1 MRLSSISRRRFL
13 ADASSLA
20 LCAASVPE
28 LLAVAADN
36 SPATPSSD
44 DFAAS
49 LADAPKR
56 LRRSESFLGV
66 HFDFHANEGDQN
78 IGANTT
84 PEMIQTIIDEIK
96 PDYIQT
102 DCKGHRGFS
111 SYPTKVGN
119 PAPGIVADALKVW
132 RSTTAKNGVA
142 LYMHYSGVWDKAA
155 LEKRPDWASV
165 SNPEG
170 ARSGEMT
177 SVFGGYRE
185 GLLVPQL
192 LELANDYGVDGAWV
206 DGECWATQV
215 NYCDE
220 AKKLFLE
227 ETGRQTVPTGPGQE
241 GWADWKNFHR
251 EAFRR
256 YLRAYLTEVR
266 EKAPSFQVA
275 SNWAFTDHM
284 PEPVSAPVEYIS
296 GDYSRND
303 SVNSA
308 RYSARFMAAQNIPW
322 DLMAWSFADRADG
335 KGWSQKPGPQLC
347 REAACVLAMGGGFQA
362 YITQERDGSVNLE
375 KIKPMAE
382 AAKFCRARQAL
393 SHRSKPIP
401 QIALFC
407 PTESHYDYFDSVGGQ
422 LFPMITWQRPIL
434 QRLLEANYSVEI
446 FATAALCEKMADY
459 PLVVLFRPHI
469 LPPELKAKVAEYVRG
484 GGSVLMI
491 GNEPINAAA
500 DVLADGETVDVE
512 KRDGGWLLRECK
524 LGAGRFALLPTPEG
538 RHAEVVAA
546 TGAPFAELLQVA
558 LRRLFPE
565 PLVEFA
571 APQPLDVTVARAPD
585 GRLTVHLVNVSG
597 PHAQAGLIDKID
609 PVVNIETTL
618 RLAERPKKLRLEPSG
633 VDLAFDWADGAA
645 KFAVPSVPLH
655 EIIVVD

>member
-1 MRLSSISRRRFL
+1 MRLSPISRRRFL
-13 ADASSLA
+13 ADVSSLA

-28 LLAVAADN
+28 LLVVAAEN
-36 SPATPSSD
+36 SAAPPAPA

-66 HFDFHANEGDQN
+66 HFDFHAQENDQN

-84 PEMIQTIIDEIK
+84 PETVQTIIDAIK

-142 LYMHYSGVWDKAA
+142 LYMHYSGVWDTQA
-155 LEKRPDWASV
+155 LAVHPEWASLW
-165 SNPEG
+165 NAQGE
-170 ARSGEMT
+170 RSHEMT

-227 ETGRQTVPTGPGQE
+227 ETGRETVPTGPGQE

-256 YLRAYLTEVR
+256 YLRAYLAEVK

-322 DLMAWSFADRADG
+322 DLMAWSFAEG
-335 KGWSQKPGPQLC
+335 PNGTQQKPGPQLC
-347 REAACVLAMGGGFQA
+347 REAACVLAQGGGFQA
-362 YITQERDGSVNLE
+362 YITQNRDGSVNLE
-375 KIKPMAE
+375 KIGPMAE
-382 AAKFCRARQAL
+382 TAKFCRARQAL
-393 SHRSKPIP
+393 SHRSKAVP

-434 QRLLEANYSVEI
+434 ERLLEANYSVEI
-446 FATAALCEKMADY
+446 FATAALCEKIADY
-459 PLVVLFRPHI
+459 PLVVIFRAHI
-469 LPPELKAKVAEYVRG
+469 LPAELKAKLVEYVRD
-484 GGSVLMI
+484 GGSVLLI
-491 GNEPINAAA
+491 GNEPLVAAA
-500 DVLADGETVDVE
+500 DVLEKLEAVEIE
-512 KRDGGWLLRECK
+512 KRDAGWLLREYK
-524 LGAGRFALLPTPEG
+524 LGAGRFVLMPTPEG
-538 RHAEVVAA
+538 LHADVVNA
-546 TGAPFAELLQVA
+546 TGAPFAELLQIA

-565 PLVEFA
+565 PLVQFA
-571 APQPLDVTVARAPD
+571 TPQPLDVTVARAPD

-597 PHAQAGLIDKID
+597 PHAQAGIIDKID

-618 RLAERPKKLRLEPSG
+618 RLSERPKSLRLEPSG

-645 KFAVPSVPLH
+645 KFTVPSVPLH

>member
-1 MRLSSISRRRFL
+1 MRLSPLSRRRFL
-13 ADASSLA
+13 VDVSSLA

-28 LLAVAADN
+28 LLAVAADHTAETTA
-36 SPATPSSD
+36 PD

-66 HFDFHANEGDQN
+66 HFDFHANDGDQN

-84 PEMIQTIIDEIK
+84 PEMIQAIIDAIK
-96 PDYIQT
+96 PDYVQT
-102 DCKGHRGFS
+102 DCKGHRGLC

-132 RSTTAKNGVA
+132 RSTTAQNGVA
-142 LYMHYSGVWDKAA
+142 LYMHYSGVWDNEA
-155 LEKRPDWASV
+155 LAKRPEWAVERPDGS
-165 SNPEG
+165 
-170 ARSGEMT
+170 RSGEKT
-177 SVFGGYRE
+177 SVFGGYRD

-192 LELANDYGVDGAWV
+192 LELANVYGVDGAWV
-206 DGECWATQV
+206 DGECWATEV
-215 NYCDE
+215 DYSKE
-220 AKKLFLE
+220 AKKRFLE
-227 ETGRQTVPTGPGQE
+227 KTGRETVPTGPDQE

-251 EAFRR
+251 EAFRQ
-256 YLRAYLTEVR
+256 YLRDYLTAVR
-266 EKAPSFQVA
+266 EKAPTFQVA

-296 GDYSRND
+296 GDYSRNN

-308 RYSARFMAAQNIPW
+308 RYSARFMAAQGIPW

-335 KGWSQKPGPQLC
+335 QGWAQKPGPQLC
-347 REAACVLAMGGGFQA
+347 REAACVLAQGGGVQA

-375 KIKPMAE
+375 KIAPMAE
-382 AAKFCRARQAL
+382 TAKFCRARQAL
-393 SHRSKPIP
+393 SHRSTPIP

-407 PTESHYDYFDSVGGQ
+407 PTESHYDYFDSVGGA

-434 QRLLEANYSVEI
+434 ERLLEANYSVEI
-446 FATAALCEKMADY
+446 FATAALCEKIADY
-459 PLVVLFRPHI
+459 PLVVIFRAHV
-469 LPPELKAKVAEYVRG
+469 LPPELKAKVAEYVRS
-484 GGSVLMI
+484 GGSVLLI
-491 GNEPINAAA
+491 GAEPINAAA

-524 LGAGRFALLPTPEG
+524 LGAGRFVLMPTPEG
-538 RHAEVVAA
+538 RHAEVVNA
-546 TGAPFAELLQVA
+546 TGAPFAELLQIA
-558 LRRLFPE
+558 TRRLFPA

-571 APQPLDVTVARAPD
+571 TPEPLDVTVARAPD
-585 GRLTVHLVNVSG
+585 GRFTVHLVNVSG

-609 PVVNIETTL
+609 PVVDVATTL
-618 RLAERPKKLRLEPSG
+618 RLPERPKRLRLEPSG
-633 VDLAFDWADGAA
+633 VDLPFDWADGAA
-645 KFAVPSVPLH
+645 KFTVPSVPLH

>member
-1 MRLSSISRRRFL
+1 MRLSPISRRRFL
-13 ADASSLA
+13 ANSSVLA
-20 LCAASVPE
+20 LCAAASSE
-28 LLAVAADN
+28 LFAVAADDA
-36 SPATPSSD
+36 PATPAPD

-66 HFDFHANEGDQN
+66 HFDFHANEGDKN

-102 DCKGHRGFS
+102 DCKGHRGLC

-142 LYMHYSGVWDKAA
+142 LYMHYSGVWDNEA
-155 LEKRPDWASV
+155 LAKRPEWAVRRPDGS
-165 SNPEG
+165 
-170 ARSGEMT
+170 RSGEKT
-177 SVFGGYRE
+177 SVFGGYRD

-192 LELANDYGVDGAWV
+192 LELANVYGVDGAWV
-206 DGECWATQV
+206 DGECWATELD
-215 NYCDE
+215 YSE
-220 AKKLFLE
+220 TAKKLFRE
-227 ETGRQTVPTGPGQE
+227 QTGRETVPTGPDQE

-251 EAFRR
+251 EAFRQ
-256 YLRAYLTEVR
+256 YLRDYLTAVR

-308 RYSARFMAAQNIPW
+308 RYSARFMAAQGISW

-335 KGWSQKPGPQLC
+335 QGWSQKPGPQLC

-393 SHRSKPIP
+393 SHRSTPIP

-407 PTESHYDYFDSVGGQ
+407 PTESHYDYHDSVGGA

-434 QRLLEANYSVEI
+434 ERLLEANYSVEI
-446 FATAALCEKMADY
+446 FANAALCEKIADY
-459 PLVVLFRPHI
+459 PLVVIFRAHV

-484 GGSVLMI
+484 GGAVLLL
-491 GNEPINAAA
+491 GSEPINAAA
-500 DVLADGETVDVE
+500 DVLADGETVDLE
-512 KRDGGWLLRECK
+512 QRDGGWLLRECK
-524 LGAGRFALLPTPEG
+524 LGAGRFVLMPTPEG
-538 RHAEVVAA
+538 RHAEVVNA
-546 TGAPFAELLQVA
+546 TGAPFAELLQIA
-558 LRRLFPE
+558 TRRLFPA

-571 APQPLDVTVARAPD
+571 TPQALDVTVARAPD

-618 RLAERPKKLRLEPSG
+618 RLPERPKRLRLEPSG

-645 KFAVPSVPLH
+645 KFTVPSVPLH
-655 EIIVVD
+655 EIVVVD

>member
-20 LCAASVPE
+20 LCAASAPE

-36 SPATPSSD
+36 SPETPAPD
-44 DFAAS
+44 DFAAT

-66 HFDFHANEGDQN
+66 HFDFHAQENDQN

-84 PEMIQTIIDEIK
+84 PEMVQTIIDEIK

-102 DCKGHRGFS
+102 DCKGHRGYS

-142 LYMHYSGVWDKAA
+142 LYMHYSGVWDAQA
-155 LEKRPDWASV
+155 LAVHPEWASV

-170 ARSGEMT
+170 ARSGDMT

-215 NYCDE
+215 NFCDE

-227 ETGRQTVPTGPGQE
+227 ETGRETVPTGPGQD

-251 EAFRR
+251 EAFHR
-256 YLRAYLTEVR
+256 YLRAYLAEVKA
-266 EKAPSFQVA
+266 KAPSFQVA

-322 DLMAWSFADRADG
+322 DLMAWSFAEG
-335 KGWSQKPGPQLC
+335 PNGTQQKPGPQLC
-347 REAACVLAMGGGFQA
+347 REAACVLAQGGGFQA
-362 YITQERDGSVNLE
+362 YITQNRDGSVNLE
-375 KIKPMAE
+375 KIGPMAE
-382 AAKFCRARQAL
+382 TAKFCRARQAL
-393 SHRSKPIP
+393 SHRSKAVP

-407 PTESHYDYFDSVGGQ
+407 PTKSHYDYFDSVGGA

-446 FATAALCEKMADY
+446 FAEAALCEKIADY
-459 PLVVLFRPHI
+459 PLVVIFRAHI
-469 LPPELKAKVAEYVRG
+469 LSSELKAKLVEYVRG
-484 GGSVLMI
+484 GGSVLLI
-491 GNEPINAAA
+491 GSEPLVAAA
-500 DVLADGETVDVE
+500 DVLEKLETVELE
-512 KRDGGWLLRECK
+512 KRDAGWLLREYK
-524 LGAGRFALLPTPEG
+524 LGAGRFVLMPTPEG
-538 RHAEVVAA
+538 RHADVVNA
-546 TGAPFAELLQVA
+546 TGAPFVELLQVA

-565 PLVEFA
+565 PLVQFA
-571 APQPLDVTVARAPD
+571 TPQPLDVTVARAPD
-585 GRLTVHLVNVSG
+585 GRLAVHLVNVSG
-597 PHAQAGLIDKID
+597 PHAQAGIIDKID

-618 RLAERPKKLRLEPSG
+618 RLQNRPKSLRLEPSD

-645 KFAVPSVPLH
+645 KFTVPSVPLH

>member
-28 LLAVAADN
+28 LLAVADD
-36 SPATPSSD
+36 SPEAPASD

-66 HFDFHANEGDQN
+66 HFDFHANENDQN

-84 PEMIQTIIDEIK
+84 PDMIQTIIDEIK

-102 DCKGHRGFS
+102 DCKGHRGLC
-111 SYPTKVGN
+111 SYPTKVGS

-155 LEKRPDWASV
+155 LEKRPDWAVVHSDG
-165 SNPEG
+165 S
-170 ARSGEMT
+170 RSGEIT

-192 LELANDYGVDGAWV
+192 LELANVYGVDGAWV

-215 NYCDE
+215 DYGDA
-220 AKKLFLE
+220 AKKRFLE
-227 ETGRQTVPTGPGQE
+227 ETGRETVPTGPDQD

-256 YLRAYLTEVR
+256 YLRAYLNETR
-266 EKAPSFQVA
+266 AKAPTFQIA

-284 PEPVSAPVEYIS
+284 PEPVSAPVEFVS

-308 RYSARFMAAQNIPW
+308 RYSARFMAAQGIPW
-322 DLMAWSFADRADG
+322 DLMAWSFAEG
-335 KGWSQKPGPQLC
+335 PNGTQQKPGPQLC

-362 YITQERDGSVNLE
+362 YITQNRDGGVNLE
-375 KIKPMAE
+375 KIAPMAE
-382 AAKFCRARQAL
+382 TAKFCWARQAL
-393 SHRSKPIP
+393 SHRSTPIP

-407 PTESHYDYFDSVGGQ
+407 PTATHYRQVDANGAA
-422 LFPMITWQRPIL
+422 LFPMIVWQRPIL

-446 FATAALCEKMADY
+446 FADAALCAKIADY
-459 PLVVLFRPHI
+459 PLVVFYRGGDWSA
-469 LPPELKAKVAEYVRG
+469 ELTAKVGEYVRG
-484 GGSVLMI
+484 GGSVLLI
-491 GNEPINAAA
+491 GNESIDAATG
-500 DVLADGETVDVE
+500 LFADGETVDFE
-512 KRDGGWLLRECK
+512 NRDDVWFLRERK
-524 LGAGRFALLPTPEG
+524 LGAGRFVLFPTPVG
-538 RHAEVVAA
+538 SPAEFAA
-546 TGAPFAELLQVA
+546 GNGPTFNELLQIAV
-558 LRRLFPE
+558 RRLFPE
-565 PLVEFA
+565 PLVQFA
-571 APQPLDVTVARAPD
+571 TPQPLDATVARAPD

-597 PHAQAGLIDKID
+597 PHEQAGIIDKID
-609 PVVNIETTL
+609 PVVDVETTL
-618 RLAERPKKLRLEPSG
+618 RLPERPASLRLEPSG
-633 VDLAFDWADGAA
+633 VDLAFDWADGVA
-645 KFAVPSVPLH
+645 KFTVPRVPLH

>member
-1 MRLSSISRRRFL
+1 MRLSPLSRRRFL
-13 ADASSLA
+13 VDVSSLA

-28 LLAVAADN
+28 LLAVAADHTAETTA
-36 SPATPSSD
+36 PD

-66 HFDFHANEGDQN
+66 HFDFHANDGDQN

-84 PEMIQTIIDEIK
+84 PEMIQAIIDAIK
-96 PDYIQT
+96 PDYVQT

-111 SYPTKVGN
+111 SYPTKIGN

-142 LYMHYSGVWDKAA
+142 LYMHYSGVWDTQA
-155 LEKRPDWASV
+155 LAVHPEWASV
-165 SNPEG
+165 WNAQGE
-170 ARSGEMT
+170 RSHEMT

-192 LELANDYGVDGAWV
+192 LELANVYGVDGAWV

-227 ETGRQTVPTGPGQE
+227 ETGRETVPTGPGQE

-256 YLRAYLTEVR
+256 YLRAYLAEVKA
-266 EKAPSFQVA
+266 KAPSFQVA

-296 GDYSRND
+296 GDYSRNN

-308 RYSARFMAAQNIPW
+308 RYSARFMAAQGIPW

-335 KGWSQKPGPQLC
+335 QGWAQKPGPQLC
-347 REAACVLAMGGGFQA
+347 REAACVLAQGGGFQA

-375 KIKPMAE
+375 KIAPMAE
-382 AAKFCRARQAL
+382 TAKFCRARQAL
-393 SHRSKPIP
+393 SHRSTPIP

-407 PTESHYDYFDSVGGQ
+407 PTESHYDYFDSVGGA

-434 QRLLEANYSVEI
+434 ERLLEANYSVEI
-446 FATAALCEKMADY
+446 FATAALCEKIADY
-459 PLVVLFRPHI
+459 PLVVIFRAHV

-484 GGSVLMI
+484 GGSVLLI
-491 GNEPINAAA
+491 GAESTNAAA
-500 DVLADGETVDVE
+500 DVLAEGETVDLE
-512 KRDGGWLLRECK
+512 ERDGGWLLRECK
-524 LGAGRFALLPTPEG
+524 LGAGRFVLMPTPED
-538 RHAEVVAA
+538 RHAEVVNA
-546 TGAPFAELLQVA
+546 TGAPFAELLQIA
-558 LRRLFPE
+558 TRRLFPA

-571 APQPLDVTVARAPD
+571 TPEPLDVTVARAPD
-585 GRLTVHLVNVSG
+585 GRFTVHLVNVSG

-609 PVVNIETTL
+609 PVVDVATTL
-618 RLAERPKKLRLEPSG
+618 RLPERPKRLRLEPSG
-633 VDLAFDWADGAA
+633 VDLPFDWADGAA
-645 KFAVPSVPLH
+645 KFTVPSVPLH

>member
-1 MRLSSISRRRFL
+1 MRLSPISRRRFL
-13 ADASSLA
+13 ADVSSLA

-28 LLAVAADN
+28 LLVVAAEN
-36 SPATPSSD
+36 SAAPPAPA
-44 DFAAS
+44 DFAAF

-84 PEMIQTIIDEIK
+84 PETVQTIIDAIK

-142 LYMHYSGVWDKAA
+142 LYMHCSGVWDTQA
-155 LEKRPDWASV
+155 LAVHPEWASLW
-165 SNPEG
+165 NAQGE
-170 ARSGEMT
+170 RSHEMT

-227 ETGRQTVPTGPGQE
+227 ETGRETVPTGPGQE

-256 YLRAYLTEVR
+256 YLRAYLAEVK

-322 DLMAWSFADRADG
+322 DLMAWSFAEG
-335 KGWSQKPGPQLC
+335 PNGTQQKPGPQLC
-347 REAACVLAMGGGFQA
+347 REAACVLAQGGGFQA
-362 YITQERDGSVNLE
+362 YITQNRDGSVNLE
-375 KIKPMAE
+375 KIAPMAE
-382 AAKFCRARQAL
+382 TAKFCRARQAL
-393 SHRSKPIP
+393 SHRSKAVP

-434 QRLLEANYSVEI
+434 ERLLEANYSVEI
-446 FATAALCEKMADY
+446 FATAALCEKIADY
-459 PLVVLFRPHI
+459 PLVVIFRAHI
-469 LPPELKAKVAEYVRG
+469 LPAELKAKLVEYVRD
-484 GGSVLMI
+484 GGSVLLI
-491 GNEPINAAA
+491 GNEPLVAAA
-500 DVLADGETVDVE
+500 DVLEKLEAVEIE
-512 KRDGGWLLRECK
+512 KRDAGWLLREYK
-524 LGAGRFALLPTPEG
+524 LGAGRFVLMPTPEG
-538 RHAEVVAA
+538 LHADVVNA
-546 TGAPFAELLQVA
+546 TGAPFADLLRVA

-565 PLVEFA
+565 PLVQFA
-571 APQPLDVTVARAPD
+571 TPQPLDVTVARAPD

-597 PHAQAGLIDKID
+597 PHAQAGIIDKID

-618 RLAERPKKLRLEPSG
+618 RLSERPKSLRLEPSG

-645 KFAVPSVPLH
+645 KFTVPSVPLH

>member
-1 MRLSSISRRRFL
+1 MRLSPISRRRFL

-28 LLAVAADN
+28 LLAVAAN
-36 SPATPSSD
+36 SPETPAPD

-66 HFDFHANEGDQN
+66 HFDFHANENDRN

-84 PEMIQTIIDEIK
+84 PEMVQAIIDAIE

-102 DCKGHRGFS
+102 DCKGHRGLC

-142 LYMHYSGVWDKAA
+142 LYMHYSGVWDNAA
-155 LEKRPDWASV
+155 LEKRPEWAAV
-165 SNPEG
+165 NPDG
-170 ARSGEMT
+170 SRSREKT
-177 SVFGGYRE
+177 SVFGGYAE

-215 NYCDE
+215 DFCDE
-220 AKKLFLE
+220 AKKRFLE
-227 ETGRQTVPTGPGQE
+227 ETGRETVPTGPDQE

-256 YLRAYLTEVR
+256 YLRAYLTEVKA
-266 EKAPSFQVA
+266 KAPSFQVA

-296 GDYSRND
+296 GDYSRNN

-322 DLMAWSFADRADG
+322 DLMAWSFAEGPNGTR
-335 KGWSQKPGPQLC
+335 QKPGPQLC
-347 REAACVLAMGGGFQA
+347 REAACVLAQGGGFQA
-362 YITQERDGSVNLE
+362 YITQDRDGSVKLE
-375 KIKPMAE
+375 KIAPMAE
-382 AAKFCRARQAL
+382 TAKFCRARQAL
-393 SHRSKPIP
+393 SHRSKAVP

-407 PTESHYDYFDSVGGQ
+407 PTKSHYGYFDSVGGA

-434 QRLLEANYSVEI
+434 ERLLEANYSVEI
-446 FATAALCEKMADY
+446 FAEAALCEKIADY
-459 PLVVLFRPHI
+459 PLVVFFRPHV
-469 LPPELKAKVAEYVRG
+469 LSAELKAKVAEYVRG
-484 GGSVLMI
+484 GGSVLTI
-491 GNEPINAAA
+491 GSEPINAAA
-500 DVLADGETVDVE
+500 DLLAEGETVDLE
-512 KRDGGWLLRECK
+512 KRDDGWLLRECK
-524 LGAGRFALLPTPEG
+524 LGAGRFVLLPTPEG
-538 RHAEVVAA
+538 RHAEVVDA
-546 TGAPFAELLQVA
+546 TGASFVELLQIA

-565 PLVEFA
+565 PLVQFA
-571 APQPLDVTVARAPD
+571 TPRPLDVTVARAPD

-597 PHAQAGLIDKID
+597 PHAQAGIIDKID
-609 PVVNIETTL
+609 PVVDVATTL
-618 RLAERPKKLRLEPSG
+618 RLPERPKSLRLEPSG
-633 VDLAFDWADGAA
+633 VDLAFDWADGVAT
-645 KFAVPSVPLH
+645 FVVPSVPLH

>member
-1 MRLSSISRRRFL
+1 MRLSPISRRRFL
-13 ADASSLA
+13 ANSSVLA
-20 LCAASVPE
+20 LCAAASSE
-28 LLAVAADN
+28 LFAVAADDA
-36 SPATPSSD
+36 PATPAPD

-66 HFDFHANEGDQN
+66 HFDFHANEGDKN

-102 DCKGHRGFS
+102 DCKGHRGLC

-142 LYMHYSGVWDKAA
+142 LYMHYSGVWDNEA
-155 LEKRPDWASV
+155 LAKRPEWAVRRPDGS
-165 SNPEG
+165 
-170 ARSGEMT
+170 RSGEKT
-177 SVFGGYRE
+177 SVFGGYRD

-192 LELANDYGVDGAWV
+192 LELANVYGVDGAWV
-206 DGECWATQV
+206 DGECWATELD
-215 NYCDE
+215 YSE
-220 AKKLFLE
+220 TAKKLFRE
-227 ETGRQTVPTGPGQE
+227 QTGRETVPTGPDQE

-251 EAFRR
+251 EAFRQ
-256 YLRAYLTEVR
+256 YLRDYLTAVR

-296 GDYSRND
+296 GDYSRNN

-308 RYSARFMAAQNIPW
+308 RYSARFMAAQGIPW

-335 KGWSQKPGPQLC
+335 QGWAQKPGPQLC

-393 SHRSKPIP
+393 SHRSTPIP

-407 PTESHYDYFDSVGGQ
+407 PTESHYDYHDSVGGA

-434 QRLLEANYSVEI
+434 ERLLEANYSVEI
-446 FATAALCEKMADY
+446 FANAALCEKIADY
-459 PLVVLFRPHI
+459 PLVVIFRAHV

-484 GGSVLMI
+484 GGAVLLL
-491 GNEPINAAA
+491 GSEPINAAA
-500 DVLADGETVDVE
+500 DVLADGETVDLE
-512 KRDGGWLLRECK
+512 QRDGGWLLRECK
-524 LGAGRFALLPTPEG
+524 LGAGRFVLMPTPEG
-538 RHAEVVAA
+538 RHAEVVNA
-546 TGAPFAELLQVA
+546 TGAPFAELLQIA
-558 LRRLFPE
+558 TRRLFPA

-571 APQPLDVTVARAPD
+571 TPQALDVTVARAPD

-618 RLAERPKKLRLEPSG
+618 RLPERPKRLRLEPSG

-645 KFAVPSVPLH
+645 KFTVPSVPLH
-655 EIIVVD
+655 EIVVVD